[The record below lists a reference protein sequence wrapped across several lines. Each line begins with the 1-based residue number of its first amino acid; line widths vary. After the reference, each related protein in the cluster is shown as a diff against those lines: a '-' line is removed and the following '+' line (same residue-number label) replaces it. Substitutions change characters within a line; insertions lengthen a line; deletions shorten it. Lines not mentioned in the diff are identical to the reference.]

1 MPQKSLW
8 KNESLSA
15 VGSSI
20 IIMLVILIFGK
31 VDLLT
36 VSFAAGQDRL
46 TVGYDKDLV
55 GGGNNTKCNL
65 VLHKNFFFILKYIIK
80 LNTCYE
86 I

>member
-55 GGGNNTKCNL
+55 G
-65 VLHKNFFFILKYIIK
+65 VVIIPNAIWSSIK
-80 LNTCYE
+80 TSFLS
-86 I
+86 